1 MLNDEFSECDEAFRV
16 QISHF
21 RIYIPSRYGGE
32 GGIRTHGTVASSRAL
47 QARRFV
53 HSRTSPAR
61 SNLLK
66 GSILSRDPMG
76 GKARAMRTRK

>member
-1 MLNDEFSECDEAFRV
+1 MRNCSEQSFLIPNFSF
-16 QISHF
+16 H
-21 RIYIPSRYGGE
+21 IPARYGGE

-61 SNLLK
+61 WNALK
-66 GSILSRDPMG
+66 VGILSRDQVS
-76 GKARAMRTRK
+76 GKATGQDEQARNAMQ